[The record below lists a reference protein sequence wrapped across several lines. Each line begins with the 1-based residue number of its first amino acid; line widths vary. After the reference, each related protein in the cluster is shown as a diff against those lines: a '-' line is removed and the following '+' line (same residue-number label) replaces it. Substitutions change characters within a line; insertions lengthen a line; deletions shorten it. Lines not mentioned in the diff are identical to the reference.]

1 MKAQRKITTQTTQR
15 VSAKDREFE
24 QLLRRT
30 ALYLKAQAAGNARLA
45 RRKRSEA
52 A

>member
-1 MKAQRKITTQTTQR
+1 MKAQRKITTRR

-24 QLLRRT
+24 QLLRRA
-30 ALYLKAQAAGNARLA
+30 ALYLKTRAAGNVSLA
-45 RRKRSEA
+45 RRKRSKA